1 MYQDPVIATL
11 LDIFVYDNVPD
22 IRKDT
27 AYHDPVL
34 TTLLD
39 TFVYNTKNKEKEN

>member
-11 LDIFVYDNVPD
+11 LNVFIYDKPYD

-27 AYHDPVL
+27 SYHDPVL

-39 TFVYNTKNKEKEN
+39 IFVYNTKNKEKEN